1 MDIINSLLNDLDLTA
16 LVPELDTLTGWLQ
29 LLLQVAA
36 NVGPVT
42 LLVMGI
48 IYVVA
53 PPKEATHKAGFR
65 TYFGMGSIQAWRFSQ
80 LTCGAAIALLGL
92 VLTIISLANSG
103 GYAGMP
109 IMEAALS
116 AIELVKG
123 QVISAAVLYVVMFIA
138 MAVIFDRNG
147 KCRFDWK
154 LPFAVE
160 EAPVTEEVPE
170 QEEEEIPEEEY
181 VPEFYQEEST
191 GPLQVEDIVIEG
203 LSDEENI
210 F

>member
-16 LVPELDTLTGWLQ
+16 LVPELETLTGWLQ

-48 IYVVA
+48 IYLVA

-80 LTCGAAIALLGL
+80 LTCGGAIALLGL
-92 VLTIISLANSG
+92 VLTIISLINSG
-103 GYAGMP
+103 GYAGMQ

-116 AIELVKG
+116 VIGLVKG
-123 QVISAAVLYVVMFIA
+123 QIISAAVLYVLMFIA
-138 MAVIFDRNG
+138 MAVIFDRQG
-147 KCRFDWK
+147 KCRFGWK

-160 EAPVTEEVPE
+160 EAPVIEEAPE
-170 QEEEEIPEEEY
+170 PEAEELPEEEY

-203 LSDEENI
+203 LSDEENV

>member
-1 MDIINSLLNDLDLTA
+1 
-16 LVPELDTLTGWLQ
+16 
-29 LLLQVAA
+29 
-36 NVGPVT
+36 
-42 LLVMGI
+42 
-48 IYVVA
+48 
-53 PPKEATHKAGFR
+53 
-65 TYFGMGSIQAWRFSQ
+65 
-80 LTCGAAIALLGL
+80 
-92 VLTIISLANSG
+92 
-103 GYAGMP
+103 
-109 IMEAALS
+109 
-116 AIELVKG
+116 
-123 QVISAAVLYVVMFIA
+123 MFIA
-138 MAVIFDRNG
+138 MAVIFDRKG

-170 QEEEEIPEEEY
+170 PEEEEIPEEEY